1 MKREIKFLVV
11 ATLCS
16 IQAWAQGHV
25 GDSWAQVKQVGQGTI
40 SLAYVET
47 PSFVY
52 KDNSGK
58 LTGICVDIMH
68 DFVKWVNDTKK
79 VKLQSKFV
87 GDGTSFR
94 GMYDKV
100 KVSTGGVFGLGNITI
115 TEERKKEVKFSPPF
129 ITNFAILITQ
139 GNIPTLAKMEE
150 LPTTF
155 ASLTAYTAKGTL
167 NEKRILDL
175 KKKYFPDMKVVTTTT
190 SQETLEKVFN
200 DPKGFAYL
208 DLAFYLEAAQLR
220 KYVKRHPVGDQL
232 AEQFGFVMPS
242 NSDWGPLLDEFFK
255 ASGGYTSTARYRE
268 ILTKHLGETGVKLL
282 QSANK

>member
-1 MKREIKFLVV
+1 MKNAIKLLAISMLLSVP
-11 ATLCS
+11 AL
-16 IQAWAQGHV
+16 AQKYV
-25 GDSWAQVKQVGQGTI
+25 GDTWGQVKQVGQGTI

-58 LTGICVDIMH
+58 LTGICIDIMH
-68 DFVKWVNDTKK
+68 DFVQWVNDNKK

-100 KVSTGGVFGLGNITI
+100 KISNGGVFGLGNITI

-139 GNIPTLAKMEE
+139 GNIATLAKMED

-155 ASLTAYTAKGTL
+155 ATLTAYTAKGTL
-167 NEKRILDL
+167 NEKRILEL
-175 KKKYFPDMKVVTTTT
+175 KKKYFPEMKVVTTTT

-208 DLAFYLEAAQLR
+208 DLAFYLEAAQMR
-220 KYVKRHPVGDQL
+220 KYVKRHPVGDQS
-232 AEQFGFVMPS
+232 AEQFGFVMPM

-255 ASGGYTSTARYRE
+255 ANGGYTSTSRYRE
-268 ILTKHLGETGVKLL
+268 ILTRHLGETGVKLL
-282 QSANK
+282 QSAK

>member
-1 MKREIKFLVV
+1 MKGGIKLIGIVLLFSTQV
-11 ATLCS
+11 
-16 IQAWAQGHV
+16 WAQGHV
-25 GDSWAQVKQVGQGTI
+25 GDNWAQVKQVGQGTI

-58 LTGICVDIMH
+58 LTGICIDIMN
-68 DFVKWVNDTKK
+68 DFVKWVNDNKK

-100 KVSTGGVFGLGNITI
+100 KISTGGVFGLGNITI

-139 GNIPTLAKMEE
+139 GNIATLAKMEDM
-150 LPTTF
+150 PTTF
-155 ASLTAYTAKGTL
+155 GSLTAYTAKGTL
-167 NEKRILDL
+167 NEKRMLDL
-175 KKKYFPDMKVVTTTT
+175 KKKYFPDMKITTTTT

-220 KYVKRHPVGDQL
+220 KYVKRHPVGDQS
-232 AEQFGFVMPS
+232 AEQFGFVMPM
-242 NSDWGPLLDEFFK
+242 NCDWGPVLEEFFK
-255 ASGGYTSTARYRE
+255 ANGGYTSTSRYRE